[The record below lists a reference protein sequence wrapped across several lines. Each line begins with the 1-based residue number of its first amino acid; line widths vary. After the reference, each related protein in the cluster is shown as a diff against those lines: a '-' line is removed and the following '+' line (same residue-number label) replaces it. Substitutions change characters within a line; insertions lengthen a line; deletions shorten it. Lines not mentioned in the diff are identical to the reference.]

1 MLTCYKNCTEQE
13 LQPLWMK
20 IKKALTDLTSKAQV
34 TASTLLLH
42 LSHTCSAH
50 ITRWHAWN
58 DPMQRA
64 VWGDGGENLC
74 WNLWNLLESAYHC
87 TLKSCWGGWTF
98 RCRALCV
105 SPRCTISPSPHCF
118 PRGLGGHAAASAL
131 LSINITNLC
140 GLRNR
145 PHLFALRGLTKTP
158 TGMNV
163 CLHKIPD
170 RLFPFFLPHW
180 WVSSTKQVG
189 VTFQNAHAH

>member
-1 MLTCYKNCTEQE
+1 
-13 LQPLWMK
+13 MK

-34 TASTLLLH
+34 TASTLLLY

-50 ITRWHAWN
+50 VDMPETILCRGRCEVTTVAKIY
-58 DPMQRA
+58 
-64 VWGDGGENLC
+64 VC

-87 TLKSCWGGWTF
+87 TLKSCWGGWRF

-131 LSINITNLC
+131 LSINIANLC

-145 PHLFALRGLTKTP
+145 PHLFALRGLTKTLSL
-158 TGMNV
+158 T
-163 CLHKIPD
+163 LE
-170 RLFPFFLPHW
+170 
-180 WVSSTKQVG
+180 
-189 VTFQNAHAH
+189 